1 MTVEVIVVRHAI
13 AFERDRRRWPDDAL
27 RPLTPAG
34 KRRFRKAA
42 RGLRQ
47 WSPRID
53 AVLSSPFMRAR
64 QTADLL
70 TQFAGWPAA
79 IECSALVPGIPPSR
93 LVARLR
99 RTRGQCVAVVGHE
112 PHLSA
117 FISACL
123 TEKLKV
129 DLRLRKGGVARL
141 TFSRS
146 VETGSGALAA
156 LLPPRVLRAIR

>member
-13 AFERDRRRWPDDAL
+13 AFERDRRIWPDDAL

-47 WSPRID
+47 PRVD

-79 IECSALVPGIPPSR
+79 IECSALVPGTPPSR
-93 LVARLR
+93 PVARLR

-146 VETGSGALAA
+146 VETGSGTLAA

>member
-42 RGLRQ
+42 LGLRK
-47 WSPRID
+47 WSPRVD
-53 AVLSSPFMRAR
+53 ALLSSPFVRAQ

-70 TQFAGWPAA
+70 TQFSGWPAA
-79 IECSALVPGIPPSR
+79 IECSALVPGTPSSR
-93 LVARLR
+93 LIARLR

-123 TEKLKV
+123 TEQLKV
-129 DLRLRKGGVARL
+129 DLKLRKGGVAHL
-141 TFSRS
+141 TFGKS
-146 VETGSGALAA
+146 VEAGSGTLAA
-156 LLPPRVLRAIR
+156 FLPPRVLRAIR